1 MISQLDKK
9 LNELCITDVLAHK
22 LKPNGIELLTVVKLE
37 VLKLTVI
44 YVRVQKL
51 VSIHLDFCLVSH
63 VLARLNSH
71 DVGPMMT

>member
-51 VSIHLDFCLVSH
+51 VSIHLDFCLVSQ
-63 VLARLNSH
+63 VLAWLDSD
-71 DVGPMMT
+71 DVGPVFA